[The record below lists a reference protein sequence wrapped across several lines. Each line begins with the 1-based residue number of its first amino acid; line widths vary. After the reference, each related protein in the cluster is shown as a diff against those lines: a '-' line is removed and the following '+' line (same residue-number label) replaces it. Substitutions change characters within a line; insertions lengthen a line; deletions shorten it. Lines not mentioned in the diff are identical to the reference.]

1 MACTFNTTSMM
12 ESQQDSTYDSS
23 SENIIQKN
31 LTFNKCDS
39 SNSIVHDETFDES
52 ICNEQIIKTFLRIR
66 SDVEI
71 DSRYKIIDNNLSI
84 DKNLKTTDEYRFDKI
99 FYQEYSQYDVFKVCT
114 LPLLKEFIVGKNSLI
129 FTFGVTSSGK
139 TFTMKG
145 NVKNPGIIPYSL
157 VILFQMFAEAMEI
170 KLPTYKPICFS
181 DRKRLTKNDQNY
193 EDEIRKYIVHDSMGK
208 NDGKN
213 FQITENLI
221 YNNHLDLIEQLQ
233 KMFKSMSKE
242 KQEVCIWISYFEIY
256 NDTIIDLLNVRYK
269 DEMEPKIMFIKDNK
283 EQYYVNGIRQVFVES
298 ATDAYMVYLF
308 GQNNLKKHMAQTAL
322 NPSSSR
328 SHSIFKITLIRI
340 DHSTAETFT
349 SNINFCDLAG
359 AERIAKTGNV
369 GNRAKETNKINQS
382 LCLLNQCIS
391 SLTGKKDHQNIIS
404 FRSSKLTHVLQPY
417 LFSNGGSFSTII
429 NLNPS
434 TKLFD
439 ESIYSLNFCDNIKA
453 VPISQ
458 MPSYKRRMTMAFSH
472 NLEDVDEDSESEEM
486 EDDDEENESEII
498 NNIKNPCNCDKL
510 KKEKLLLAK
519 EIEECRQEY
528 NELIDELR
536 DQMNEQNENHEDD
549 LKRNDKLWLMRIDCI
564 QDKYHTE
571 LDTKIAKIELLEN
584 QLFDVQSELVESQ
597 QIQSELIKAIKNCED
612 QFDRKMKKI
621 DIELK
626 QYELIYGQKLEKI
639 NGYFKLSVKES
650 AKTRQII
657 QELRTTN
664 EANESENKSLQKE
677 NELLKDK
684 LRTTNEANESENK
697 SLQKENELLKN
708 KLRTTIEANESENK
722 SLQKENELLKNKLSK
737 IVKANESENKS
748 LITIFDKNASLEY
761 KSSTI
766 VKEQESEKKILR
778 QVNEN
783 LNNESELLKKSY
795 DAGTFSD
802 KKKKRAAI
810 QQQMSSTTKKLKLT
824 KQDISSPSD
833 LISPDTMLSEF
844 KSEQKC
850 TQSNNAYNTRSK
862 NNAYNTRNKNRRKLF

>member
-1 MACTFNTTSMM
+1 M
-12 ESQQDSTYDSS
+12 
-23 SENIIQKN
+23 
-31 LTFNKCDS
+31 
-39 SNSIVHDETFDES
+39 
-52 ICNEQIIKTFLRIR
+52 
-66 SDVEI
+66 
-71 DSRYKIIDNNLSI
+71 
-84 DKNLKTTDEYRFDKI
+84 
-99 FYQEYSQYDVFKVCT
+99 
-114 LPLLKEFIVGKNSLI
+114 
-129 FTFGVTSSGK
+129 
-139 TFTMKG
+139 
-145 NVKNPGIIPYSL
+145 
-157 VILFQMFAEAMEI
+157 
-170 KLPTYKPICFS
+170 
-181 DRKRLTKNDQNY
+181 
-193 EDEIRKYIVHDSMGK
+193 
-208 NDGKN
+208 
-213 FQITENLI
+213 
-221 YNNHLDLIEQLQ
+221 
-233 KMFKSMSKE
+233 
-242 KQEVCIWISYFEIY
+242 
-256 NDTIIDLLNVRYK
+256 
-269 DEMEPKIMFIKDNK
+269 
-283 EQYYVNGIRQVFVES
+283 
-298 ATDAYMVYLF
+298 
-308 GQNNLKKHMAQTAL
+308 
-322 NPSSSR
+322 
-328 SHSIFKITLIRI
+328 
-340 DHSTAETFT
+340 
-349 SNINFCDLAG
+349 
-359 AERIAKTGNV
+359 
-369 GNRAKETNKINQS
+369 
-382 LCLLNQCIS
+382 
-391 SLTGKKDHQNIIS
+391 
-404 FRSSKLTHVLQPY
+404 THVLQPY

-472 NLEDVDEDSESEEM
+472 NLEDVDEDSENEEM

-677 NELLKDK
+677 NELLK
-684 LRTTNEANESENK
+684 
-697 SLQKENELLKN
+697 
-708 KLRTTIEANESENK
+708 
-722 SLQKENELLKNKLSK
+722 NKLSK

-833 LISPDTMLSEF
+833 LISPDTMVNVCDNVF
-844 KSEQKC
+844 IYI
-850 TQSNNAYNTRSK
+850 YN
-862 NNAYNTRNKNRRKLF
+862 